1 MILAARKLHEKQKTS
16 TGKMKGP
23 AKPAVKERSLRS
35 AKASRTIHGQML
47 RRTVGTF
54 GSGSDLLFGRKMRK
68 ALWQRA
74 IRTL

>member
-1 MILAARKLHEKQKTS
+1 MTLAARRLHPKQKAS

-23 AKPAVKERSLRS
+23 ANPAVKERSLRL
-35 AKASRTIHGQML
+35 AKASRTIQGQML